1 MNELLVAFYCIV
13 NTWKPSFNM
22 NIWEDRHTNAPVW
35 VIPCIKNNA
44 VLPERPVS
52 NGLSLSA
59 AGGTPE
65 GAAPPG
71 LPAAEFGPPG
81 SASAEAVEPGEDSAG
96 PGVAAP

>member
-1 MNELLVAFYCIV
+1 MLLFESFLALKTNKHSENEQFG
-13 NTWKPSFNM
+13 PS
-22 NIWEDRHTNAPVW
+22 
-35 VIPCIKNNA
+35 